1 MMQDMNIV
9 LWENKMKGNLIYG
22 IINAVILAFTFA
34 NIQFSYNFTGSV
46 FLAIF
51 IPTVLIYLV
60 MTFAFGVLCA
70 DLFMYGVE

>member
-9 LWENKMKGNLIYG
+9 LWENKMKGNLKYG

-34 NIQFSYNFTGSV
+34 NIQFSYNFIGSV

-51 IPTVLIYLV
+51 IPSMLIYSV
-60 MTFAFGVLCA
+60 VAFRFVILCV